1 MTNLSEH
8 SFELIYKDIK
18 YSLRVTMGS
27 HTLFYIHV
35 NGEAVC
41 EAEVLV
47 LQDGGLKVLL
57 GGRAH
62 SVYTEPSKVGLKV
75 HVDGHPCF
83 FPDDFD
89 PTKMSA
95 PGTGKLIRY
104 LVPDGGRAVEGV
116 AYCEVEVMKTVMP
129 LLATSTGLVTHL
141 LQPGAALET
150 GDALCA
156 VEVEDPSSVKV
167 SQPFSGEFTKIESRK
182 LTGALKDDGALVKFN
197 VNTAGIHQLLA
208 GYDFN
213 KTADP
218 VTPLLEVLGTLELAL
233 DDFSETKQAVS
244 SRASKAALA
253 ELASI
258 EEFMQ
263 SAMVT
268 DDGTDVVSVAVKR
281 VRDLIDEHGPDFAPL
296 RSFVDQFEGG
306 LHMNRVRV
314 LTRHLETFLDA
325 EEPFACSASFEDA
338 IMVLRS
344 RYRG

>member
-1 MTNLSEH
+1 
-8 SFELIYKDIK
+8 
-18 YSLRVTMGS
+18 MGS

-62 SVYTEPSKVGLKV
+62 GVYTEPSKVGLKV
-75 HVDGHPCF
+75 HIDGHPCF

-218 VTPLLEVLGTLELAL
+218 VTPLLEVLDAIVSKIMEDHNGSMHLGIADGGGAL
-233 DDFSETKQAVS
+233 VCLKFP
-244 SRASKAALA
+244 
-253 ELASI
+253 I
-258 EEFMQ
+258 H
-263 SAMVT
+263 AMIH
-268 DDGTDVVSVAVKR
+268 D
-281 VRDLIDEHGPDFAPL
+281 
-296 RSFVDQFEGG
+296 EGG
-306 LHMNRVRV
+306 YSN
-314 LTRHLETFLDA
+314 
-325 EEPFACSASFEDA
+325 
-338 IMVLRS
+338 
-344 RYRG
+344 G